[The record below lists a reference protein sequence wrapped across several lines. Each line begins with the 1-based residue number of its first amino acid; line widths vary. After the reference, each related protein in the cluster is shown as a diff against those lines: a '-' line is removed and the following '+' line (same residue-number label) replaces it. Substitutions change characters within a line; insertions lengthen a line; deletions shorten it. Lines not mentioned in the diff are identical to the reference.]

1 MRSALHLWFSVT
13 PPIGIFRGNMELEGL
28 GAGMEDFKKD
38 GALSCESPI
47 QFAVFLLLGFCYGF
61 VLKGSLY

>member
-1 MRSALHLWFSVT
+1 
-13 PPIGIFRGNMELEGL
+13 MELEGL
-28 GAGMEDFKKD
+28 RAGMEDFKKD
-38 GALSCESPI
+38 GSLSCESPI